1 MQTYRI
7 YVFDCI
13 FGFKSLKTYDFVVK
27 LSWWSYTFDCFW
39 INVWSFSFSWFFHR
53 FDCCFC
59 GFLWFF
65 FVLFLNHFSPKISSI
80 FLWFL
85 SFFFAFHQLPRLPT
99 TALSGDAGD
108 PGLRRGDGQTGQ
120 RGGQGAAPR
129 VRAVGTVGTIK
140 NGDFHCEKWWF
151 FLRYMLIYHKNMG
164 FNLTCK
170 HWGCDGI

>member
-85 SFFFAFHQLPRLPT
+85 SFFSLFINSHGFQQRPFQATLVIRGCAEEMGKLDSVAGKALRLEFGRLEP
-99 TALSGDAGD
+99 LEPSKM
-108 PGLRRGDGQTGQ
+108 
-120 RGGQGAAPR
+120 
-129 VRAVGTVGTIK
+129 VIFTVK
-140 NGDFHCEKWWF
+140 NGGFSYGTCWF
-151 FLRYMLIYHKNMG
+151 TTKTWDLI
-164 FNLTCK
+164 
-170 HWGCDGI
+170 

>member
-65 FVLFLNHFSPKISSI
+65 LCFI
-80 FLWFL
+80 FE
-85 SFFFAFHQLPRLPT
+85 SFFPQNFFNLSLVFIIFFRFSSTPT
-99 TALSGDAGD
+99 ASNNG
-108 PGLRRGDGQTGQ
+108 PFRR
-120 RGGQGAAPR
+120 RWWSGAAQR
-129 VRAVGTVGTIK
+129 RWANWTAWRARRCASSSGGW
-140 NGDFHCEKWWF
+140 NRWNHQKWWF
-151 FLRYMLIYHKNMG
+151 SLWKMVVFPMVHADLPQ
-164 FNLTCK
+164 K
-170 HWGCDGI
+170 HGI